1 MLVIYPEAA
10 LQVYHVAADRQDQDC
25 GELESVCIQAHMLH
39 RERQTSC
46 SAPFKATAA
55 FAMPS
60 NKPYGS
66 SEYNNEHAVC
76 NRHFSC

>member
-10 LQVYHVAADRQDQDC
+10 LQVYHVAADRQDQDL
-25 GELESVCIQAHMLH
+25 GEPESVCIQAHMLH
-39 RERQTSC
+39 REQQTSC

-60 NKPYGS
+60 NKRYGS
-66 SEYNNEHAVC
+66 SKYNNRYVKC